1 MNNFFFIII
10 GYLLIFIS
18 ILLFWLRLQRVKL
31 TIQDYGYWKKVEKV
45 LRITKERVFKIIKIS
60 EYEFSQLSKN
70 FFERILRRIK
80 IEALKIETWANKKLE
95 NLKIKDK
102 EEINQ

>member
-18 ILLFWLRLQRVKL
+18 ILLLWFRLQRVKL
-31 TIQDYGYWKKVEKV
+31 TIQDYGYWRRVEKV

-60 EYEFSQLSKN
+60 EHEFSQLSKN

-102 EEINQ
+102 EE